1 MLNVFTVARN
11 QGAAG
16 IILWGS
22 SNDLKTEQKCNMF
35 RNYLDSTIG
44 PIANSFRNKI
54 LVKQVISPNDNNN

>member
-11 QGAAG
+11 QGATG

-22 SNDLKTEQKCNMF
+22 SNDLNTEHKCNMF
-35 RNYLDSTIG
+35 KNFLDSTLG

-54 LVKQVISPNDNNN
+54 LVKHVVNNNENN